1 MSLRIGPVDGAE
13 DLESL
18 RARLDAVDAD
28 LLDAVRERL
37 EICLRIGEYKRVNGV
52 AMMQPHRIAAVQG
65 RAARYAEEHGI
76 EPAFLRGLYDTIIAE
91 TCRLEDE
98 WIASGGTGTGTGTDA
113 GAGQRRAS

>member
-1 MSLRIGPVDGAE
+1 MSLRVGPVDASE

-18 RARLDAVDAD
+18 RARLDAVDAG

-37 EICLRIGEYKRVNGV
+37 EVCLRIGEYKRVHGV
-52 AMMQPHRIAAVQG
+52 AMMQPHRIATVQG

-76 EPAFLRGLYDTIIAE
+76 EPAFLRRLYDTIIAE

-98 WIASGGTGTGTGTDA
+98 WIATGGPDA
-113 GAGQRRAS
+113 GVPQRSAS